1 MDHSNHSALTGCILL
16 RCFGHGVEC
25 TAATAGARASAVCA
39 SERSRMHAGGLRCGR
54 TGAYPAVH
62 IAKGRAAIAPRRRRG
77 GEYAKAMSPTPRAP
91 AWCLRTYPID
101 PSLAYGPCSECP
113 PRAYSRKCRA
123 PCAHCGSGC
132 AMPSALPTRASVSAR
147 EGIPFRAHAAAESAW
162 LAEQWSRALQ
172 RADSREIRGHPS
184 HAGGAT
190 KGVVQR
196 YYMESNT

>member
-39 SERSRMHAGGLRCGR
+39 SERSRMRADSGEE
-54 TGAYPAVH
+54 
-62 IAKGRAAIAPRRRRG
+62 GRARITQCKSPRAVQPLRRADGGG